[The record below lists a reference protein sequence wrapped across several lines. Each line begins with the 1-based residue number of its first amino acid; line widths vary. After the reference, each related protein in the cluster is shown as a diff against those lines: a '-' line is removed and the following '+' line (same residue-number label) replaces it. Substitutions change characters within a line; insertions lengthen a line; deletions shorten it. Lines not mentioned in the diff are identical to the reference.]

1 LAAHCP
7 DRKIITLCS
16 RNVIGRSA
24 RPSYARSSRSS
35 TRPLS
40 DAAMRSLS
48 LPHPVAHAGPTRR
61 SLSSRVDQRLSR
73 TPVYRPST
81 YVVDAQKSKKRLLGA
96 GDQEPLISPS
106 TVTQVRKHIE
116 CLVKALSAR
125 TPTDETVELKRSPVN
140 SSGAAAKGVLS
151 IPPLIYREY
160 AAEYKELART
170 TTNDSERALYL
181 KMANTWRYAAVR
193 FEAGLE
199 TNGSISD
206 RG

>member
-1 LAAHCP
+1 
-7 DRKIITLCS
+7 
-16 RNVIGRSA
+16 
-24 RPSYARSSRSS
+24 
-35 TRPLS
+35 
-40 DAAMRSLS
+40 
-48 LPHPVAHAGPTRR
+48 
-61 SLSSRVDQRLSR
+61 
-73 TPVYRPST
+73 
-81 YVVDAQKSKKRLLGA
+81 
-96 GDQEPLISPS
+96 
-106 TVTQVRKHIE
+106 VRKHIE

-125 TPTDETVELKRSPVN
+125 TPTDETVKLKRSPVN

-199 TNGSISD
+199 TKGSISD

>member
-1 LAAHCP
+1 M
-7 DRKIITLCS
+7 
-16 RNVIGRSA
+16 G
-24 RPSYARSSRSS
+24 
-35 TRPLS
+35 PLS
-40 DAAMRSLS
+40 DAAVGSLS

-61 SLSSRVDQRLSR
+61 SLHSRLDQRLSR

-81 YVVDAQKSKKRLLGA
+81 YVVDAQKSKKRLLAA
-96 GDQEPLISPS
+96 GDQEQLISPS
-106 TVTQVRKHIE
+106 TVAQVRKHID

-125 TPTDETVELKRSPVN
+125 APTGETVELNRSPVN
-140 SSGAAAKGVLS
+140 SSGAAAEGVLS

-160 AAEYKELART
+160 AAEYKELARAA
-170 TTNDSERALYL
+170 TNALQRTLYL